1 MSRKITATVPAW
13 ITNDY
18 FDPKTLVDGEPV
30 KVVGD
35 LHYCAPEADMT
46 GYGWVKVGTAEI
58 TLTIDDPREVINNK
72 VDALQAQKRS
82 VMAEAQM
89 KLNKIE
95 GQIQEL
101 LCIEHKPENP
111 LEWSKRAGVEEA

>member
-1 MSRKITATVPAW
+1 MSRTITATVPAW
-13 ITNDY
+13 IASEY

-30 KVVGD
+30 KVVSE
-35 LHYCAPEADMT
+35 LHYCTPAADMT
-46 GYGWVKVGTAEI
+46 GYGWVKCGTAEI

-72 VDALQAQKRS
+72 VDALHAQKRS

-101 LCIEHKPENP
+101 MCIEYKPGAG
-111 LEWSKRAGVEEA
+111 LESKGE